1 MSKNSLFVE
10 HIGCPQNPMLKKV
23 EFHAPTAPQG
33 RTSHLMVL
41 IIMKIMH
48 SGEDFGYFQDNEM
61 VEVPTQ

>member
-1 MSKNSLFVE
+1 MSKDSLFLQ
-10 HIGCPQNPMLKKV
+10 HIGCPQNPALKKV

-41 IIMKIMH
+41 IIVKIMH
-48 SGEDFGYFQDNEM
+48 CREDFVYFEDNQI

>member
-1 MSKNSLFVE
+1 MSKNSLFVQ
-10 HIGCPQNPMLKKV
+10 HIGCPQNPILKKV

-41 IIMKIMH
+41 IISKLCSVEKTLGIL
-48 SGEDFGYFQDNEM
+48 EDNQM